1 MKKCLLNVT
10 LVTGSIIF
18 TCLALEVAL
27 HFFPVS
33 TGISIQPVN
42 SHNHTFHAVPNKK
55 VRYSRLWNF
64 ENVRVKKI
72 NNAGFVNP
80 QDYHAE
86 HDKPLLAVV
95 GDSYIEAM
103 QVQDN
108 EAYPSLLQAK
118 AKDMRVYSF
127 GFSGAPLSQYLI
139 WAQYARQNY
148 KNDYLIINVVGND
161 FDESLQKYYSFV
173 PGYYLY
179 TPDAS
184 GELYLQRNDWKPS
197 KARELAKKSYL
208 LSYLV
213 RNVEIVTLKDR
224 IKSKLAKRK
233 PEHYVANTS
242 AKADH
247 VRVSDSY
254 EAIDA
259 FFRDLPKYSGLDP
272 KHIMLVLDDRTQIYQ
287 DAHNEDIQETYFHLM
302 KKYFLAKATELGY
315 STIDLAVPFK
325 EHFQTHQQRFEF
337 SFDHHWN
344 SLGHSVVA
352 DSIMHSKWWQDML
365 SQEHLF
371 GA

>member
-1 MKKCLLNVT
+1 MKKSLLNVT
-10 LVTGSIIF
+10 LVVGSILF

-27 HFFPVS
+27 RFFPVS
-33 TGISIQPVN
+33 TGISIQAVN
-42 SHNHTFHAVPNKK
+42 SHNHTFHAIPNKK

-80 QDYHAE
+80 QDYHTE
-86 HDKPLLAVV
+86 HDKPLIAVV
-95 GDSYIEAM
+95 GDSYVEAM

-118 AKDMRVYSF
+118 TNNMRVYSF

-139 WAQYARQNY
+139 WAQYAQQNY

-184 GELYLQRNDWKPS
+184 GQLYLQRNDWKPS
-197 KARELAKKSYL
+197 KIREFAKKSYL

-213 RNVEIVTLKDR
+213 RNVEVVTLKDQ
-224 IKSKLAKRK
+224 IKSRFSKRRQQ
-233 PEHYVANTS
+233 EYVANTS
-242 AKADH
+242 TNADH

-259 FFRDLPKYSGLDP
+259 FFRDLPKYSGLDA
-272 KHIMLVLDDRTQIYQ
+272 KHIMLVLDDRTQINQ
-287 DAHNEDIQETYFHLM
+287 SSEKENIQESYFHLM
-302 KKYFLAKATELGY
+302 KKYFLSKATELGY
-315 STIDLAVPFK
+315 NTIDLAVPFK
-325 EHFQTHQQRFEF
+325 QHFMAHNQPFEF

-344 SLGHSVVA
+344 SLGHAVVA
-352 DSIMHSKWWQDML
+352 DSILQSQWWQNI
-365 SQEHLF
+365 SGQQHLL
-371 GA
+371 GT